1 MNKYLYFIV
10 LAFFGFGNVSLA
22 DTGTLKI
29 SEVMYDFP
37 GTDDGHEYIK
47 IENTSTDP
55 VDITG
60 YKFVDGSSATKHGI
74 NLPPKNGSIG
84 SPIIEPSGFL
94 ILADNA

>member
-29 SEVMYDFP
+29 SEIMYDFP

-47 IENTSTDP
+47 IENIGTDP

-60 YKFVDGSSATKHGI
+60 YKFIDGGSATLHAI
-74 NLPPKNGSIG
+74 NLP
-84 SPIIEPSGFL
+84 EFL
-94 ILADNA
+94 HERL